1 MDQKEI
7 YVVTFAD
14 GTGKNVLASTYQEIL
29 AMYGE
34 ENIVKIEKSNYEG
47 EQK

>member
-7 YVVTFAD
+7 YVVTFVD
-14 GTGKNVLASTYQEIL
+14 GTGKNVIASTYQEVL
-29 AMYGE
+29 AMFGE
-34 ENIVKIEKSNYEG
+34 ENITKIEKSDYEG